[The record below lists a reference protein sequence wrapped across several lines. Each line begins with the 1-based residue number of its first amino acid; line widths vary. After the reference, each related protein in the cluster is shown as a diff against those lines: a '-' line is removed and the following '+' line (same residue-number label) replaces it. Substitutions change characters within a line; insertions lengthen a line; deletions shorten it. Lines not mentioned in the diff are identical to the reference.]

1 MRVDT
6 LSFRLALFIFIVCVA
21 ISLVYAVS
29 LHAYTHLNAHEMAKK
44 YLASKAENLAYNM
57 PENTDTEMLDEYA
70 AALNVD
76 YAFICVF
83 NPPYEAVTELGISSG
98 ADRENLKKLIAR
110 RFMEGFKDAVF
121 EGTVTESAAEIN
133 GGETSYFIAHRQ
145 FWKSADIYAGVILNK
160 NLYTRE
166 ITGHYT
172 FLIFIFICFPPVFGI
187 AGYFL
192 GRMIEKPSGLLALQL
207 KNLSA
212 ENAAINRENPD
223 VAREITLIREQVLRA
238 HYEHNLVWQRY
249 EEKRR
254 DIGQIKKEMEQNAY
268 NRSVLLEA
276 NLENLRI
283 NKLNIESKRELTE
296 RIFIYQ
302 TGYMIGGNLIDEA
315 LREVISLFSEITQ
328 NLSSGAFLKSAEN
341 IKQAEKYL
349 EQFQFLFEPFYFTE
363 FSPLEV
369 VIEEARNLTQMVL
382 KRCRAKVNSY
392 TAETIARLSV
402 CREISKIAAAVSC
415 VLLNAA
421 DSPPENPEI
430 IIDVSAAG
438 GADHKVKESAVPP
451 VAGEAFPPDRE
462 TYMIL
467 INFELKSGGFNDYL
481 PRTEETFK
489 KSEKLDR
496 LAEALPGIVQ
506 ALLKGSFTLYK
517 NGNTP
522 MAEIRIWEMP

>member
-6 LSFRLALFIFIVCVA
+6 LSFKLALFIFIICVT
-21 ISLVYAVS
+21 ISLIYAVS

-44 YLASKAENLAYNM
+44 YLMSKAENLAYNM
-57 PENTDTEMLDEYA
+57 PEHTDEDVLDEYA

-83 NPPYEAVTELGISSG
+83 MPPYEAAELKISSG
-98 ADRENLKKLIAR
+98 ADKGDLKKLIAR
-110 RFMEGFKDAVF
+110 RFTEGFKDTVF

-133 GGETSYFIAHRQ
+133 GGKTSYFIVYRQ
-145 FWKSADIYAGVILNK
+145 LWKSADIYAGVILNK

-166 ITGHYT
+166 ITRHYT

-192 GRMIEKPSGLLALQL
+192 GRMIEKPSALLALQL

-212 ENAAINRENPD
+212 ENAAINRENSD
-223 VAREITLIREQVLRA
+223 VAQEVTLIREQVLRA
-238 HYEHNLVWQRY
+238 HYEYNLVRQRY

-254 DIGQIKKEMEQNAY
+254 DMEQIKKEMEQNAY

-283 NKLNIESKRELTE
+283 SKLSIESKRELTE

-328 NLSSGAFLKSAEN
+328 NLSSGAFLKAAEN
-341 IKQAEKYL
+341 IKLAEKYL

-369 VIEEARNLTQMVL
+369 VIEEARNLTQMLL
-382 KRCRAKVNSY
+382 KRCGAKVNSY

-438 GADHKVKESAVPP
+438 GASHKVKESAVPP
-451 VAGEAFPPDRE
+451 VADGAFPPDRE

-467 INFELKSGGFNDYL
+467 INFELKSGGFNEY
-481 PRTEETFK
+481 PRAEERFR

>member
-6 LSFRLALFIFIVCVA
+6 LSFKLALFIFITCVA
-21 ISLVYAVS
+21 ISLIYAVS
-29 LHAYTHLNAHEMAKK
+29 LHAYTHLNANEMVKK
-44 YLASKAENLAYNM
+44 YLASKAENLAYNL
-57 PENTDTEMLDEYA
+57 PESTDADVTDEYA

-83 NPPYEAVTELGISSG
+83 KPPHEAVTEIRISSG
-98 ADRENLKKLIAR
+98 ADKDALEKLIAQ
-110 RFMEGFKDAVF
+110 RFMEGFKEAVF
-121 EGTVTESAAEIN
+121 EVRVKESAAAVS
-133 GGETSYFIAHRQ
+133 GGETSYFIAYRQ
-145 FWKSADIYAGVILNK
+145 LWKSTDIYAGVILNK
-160 NLYTRE
+160 NIYTRE
-166 ITGHYT
+166 ITKHYT

-192 GRMIEKPSGLLALQL
+192 GRMIEKPSALLALQL

-212 ENAAINRENPD
+212 ENAAVNRENPD
-223 VAREITLIREQVLRA
+223 VAQEITLIREQVLRA
-238 HYEHNLVWQRY
+238 HYEYNLIRQRY

-283 NKLNIESKRELTE
+283 SKLSIESKRELTE

-302 TGYMIGGNLIDEA
+302 TGYMIGGNLADEVLLAVLA
-315 LREVISLFSEITQ
+315 LFNEITQ
-328 NLSSGAFLKSAEN
+328 NLSSGAFLEAAEN
-341 IKQAEKYL
+341 IKQTEKYL

-382 KRCRAKVNSY
+382 KRYGAKVDSY
-392 TAETIARLSV
+392 IAETVARLSV
-402 CREISKIAAAVSC
+402 CREISKITAAVSC
-415 VLLNAA
+415 VLLNTS

-430 IIDVSAAG
+430 IIDVSAVG
-438 GADHKVKESAVPP
+438 GASHKINES
-451 VAGEAFPPDRE
+451 AFPPIEGGAFPHDKE

-467 INFELKSGGFNDYL
+467 IGFELKSGGIDEYT
-481 PRTEETFK
+481 RRAETFK

-496 LAEALPGIVQ
+496 LAEALPSIVQ
-506 ALLKGSFTLYK
+506 VLLKGSFALYK

-522 MAEIRIWEMP
+522 MAEIRIWEIP